1 MGTGMISTGLTG
13 IQVAQLGL
21 LTTEHNITNAN
32 TAGFNRQRT
41 IQATNVAMLTGAGYV
56 GQGAHVATI
65 SRMYDTFLSSQV
77 NRAQTTSSELESY
90 YTQIKQID
98 NMLADAN
105 SGVSP
110 ALQSFFSGIQA
121 VAANPSL
128 PSARQALVSSAQAL
142 VARYQGLEDRLSQM
156 SDAVNEQITTSV
168 ATINSYSKQI
178 ASLNESIVIAR
189 SATNQEP
196 NDLLDQ
202 RDQLVLELNKL
213 IRVSTTENSDGTFN
227 VYIGNGQ
234 QLVVGS
240 QVMTLTAQPSAS
252 DPSRFVVGLATAS
265 GSRELPESLITGGS
279 LGGLLT
285 FRSGTL
291 DQTANDLGRNAASLA
306 LVFNAQNALG
316 QDLLGQSAGDL
327 NFISDFFTISQPKV
341 YANAN
346 NTGTVT
352 VGAELADPSID
363 GVYTLSRSA
372 AAGAPYVLTRQSDGQ
387 VWQSTDTPPTLANL
401 DGVVPSSEGLDLS
414 NATVVA
420 GSSTQVL
427 SAVAN
432 GGNFYT
438 KLTGSDYRLAYDGTN
453 YTMTRLSDNAQW
465 SDTSLTTLSDTIK
478 GSEGFSISTSAGTFA
493 AGDSFTIKPVADA
506 ARNIAVNTTVAAD
519 VRLVAAA
526 MPFRTKADS
535 GNTGNGTITAGNTV
549 LGFGTPALP
558 SSGVTLKYSEHVDGS
573 GNTVRELVFTDP
585 VTNLPTVLP
594 GGANISVTVGGATT
608 VYPGPTI
615 PYTSGATIS
624 FAGTSFSIS
633 GNLNNGDKFSLTE
646 NPAGVSDGRNALALG
661 QLQSQNT
668 MSGKTASFQA
678 AYAQLVSDVG
688 NKSRELQVKTDAQA
702 ALLKQSTD
710 ARDSLSGVNLDEEA
724 ANLLRYQQA
733 YQASAKM
740 IEVGG
745 KLFDVLLSA
754 AGG

>member
-21 LTTEHNITNAN
+21 LTTEHNITNAS

-41 IQATNVAMLTGAGYV
+41 IQASNVAMLTGSGYV
-56 GQGAHVATI
+56 GQGAHVQTI
-65 SRMYDTFLSSQV
+65 SRMYDSFLSTQV

-110 ALQSFFSGIQA
+110 ALQSFFSGIQD

-128 PSARQALVSSAQAL
+128 LSARQSLVSSAQAL
-142 VARYQGLEDRLSQM
+142 VARYQGLEDRVSQM
-156 SDAVNEQITTSV
+156 YDAVNEKITTTV
-168 ATINSYSKQI
+168 ATINSYSTQI
-178 ASLNESIVIAR
+178 ANLNEAIVVAR

-213 IRVSTTENSDGTFN
+213 VRVTTTVNSDGTFN
-227 VYIGNGQ
+227 VYVGNGQ

-240 QVMTLTAQPSAS
+240 QVSKLTAEPSKS
-252 DPSRFVVGLATAS
+252 DPSRFVVGLATAR
-265 GSRELPESLITGGS
+265 GSQELPESLITGGS

-285 FRSGTL
+285 FRSGSL
-291 DQTANDLGRNAASLA
+291 DRVANELGRNAASLA

-316 QDLLGQSAGDL
+316 QDLLGQSVGDT
-327 NFISDFFTISQPKV
+327 NFISNFFTISQPKV
-341 YANAN
+341 YANTN
-346 NTGTVT
+346 NSGTAT
-352 VGAELADPSID
+352 VGAEFAAPSFH
-363 GVYTLSRSA
+363 GVYALKLEVDPVSGDPTSYS
-372 AAGAPYVLTRQSDGQ
+372 LTRQSDGT
-387 VWQSTDTPPTLANL
+387 VWRSTDTPPTLASL
-401 DGVVPSSEGLDLS
+401 GSAVPSSEGLDLS
-414 NATVVA
+414 TASVDPGKT
-420 GSSTQVL
+420 TQVL
-427 SAVAN
+427 SAAAN

-438 KLTGSDYRLAYDGTN
+438 KLTGSDYRLAYDGTK

-465 SDTSLTTLSDTIK
+465 SDASFATLSDTIK
-478 GSEGFSISTSAGTFA
+478 GSEGFSISSSGGTLV
-493 AGDSFTIKPVADA
+493 AGDSFIIKPVADV

-526 MPFRTKADS
+526 MPFRTKAES
-535 GNTGNGTITAGNTV
+535 GNTGNGTITAGTTV
-549 LGFGTPALP
+549 SGFGTPAFP
-558 SSGVTLKYSEHVDGS
+558 SGGVKLDYSESFDAVTS
-573 GNTVRELVFTDP
+573 TTTRELTLTGV
-585 VTNLPTVLP
+585 PT
-594 GGANISVTVGGATT
+594 GANISVTVGDKTT
-608 VYPGPTI
+608 VYSGPTI

-624 FAGTSFSIS
+624 FAGMSFSIS
-633 GNLNNGDKFSLTE
+633 GSLNNGDAFTLSKNAS
-646 NPAGVSDGRNALALG
+646 GVSDGRNALALG

-688 NKSRELQVKTDAQA
+688 NKSRELQVKSDAQA
-702 ALLKQSTD
+702 ALLKQATD

-740 IEVGG
+740 IEVGSR
-745 KLFDVLLSA
+745 LFDVLLSA